1 MSASLLTAGWRK
13 HLALLVLALVLLP
26 IMAIAASW
34 GYAAL
39 SAFPAVRFTG
49 EQIEALAW
57 LPVTACYA
65 AGAVVLAVFF
75 NKTFTWEPGHETEK
89 AWHAAVLAGDQNAR
103 WLLLR
108 NDLRWLALLVLAG
121 AFFWMAR

>member
-1 MSASLLTAGWRK
+1 MSASITTAGWRK

-26 IMAIAASW
+26 MMAVAASW

-39 SAFPAVRFTG
+39 SALPAVRFTG

-57 LPVTACYA
+57 LPVITCYA

-75 NKTFTWEPGHETEK
+75 NNTFTWEPGRYVAR
-89 AWHAAVLAGDQNAR
+89 AWHDAVLSGDRNAR

-108 NDLRWLALLVLAG
+108 NDLRWLALLILSG
-121 AFFWMAR
+121 SFFWMAR

>member
-1 MSASLLTAGWRK
+1 MSASLRTAGWRK

-26 IMAIAASW
+26 MMAVAASW

-39 SAFPAVRFTG
+39 SALPDVRFTG
-49 EQIEALAW
+49 EQIKELAW
-57 LPVTACYA
+57 LPVITCYA
-65 AGAVVLAVFF
+65 AGAVVLAAFVNNAFMY
-75 NKTFTWEPGHETEK
+75 EPGRETEK

-108 NDLRWLALLVLAG
+108 NDLRWLALLILSG
-121 AFFWMAR
+121 SFFWMAR

>member
-1 MSASLLTAGWRK
+1 MSASITTAGWRK

-26 IMAIAASW
+26 IMAVAASW

-39 SAFPAVRFTG
+39 SALPAVRFTG

-57 LPVTACYA
+57 LPVITCYA

-75 NKTFTWEPGHETEK
+75 NNAFTWEPGRYVER
-89 AWHAAVLAGDQNAR
+89 AWHDAVLAGDRNAR

-108 NDLRWLALLVLAG
+108 NDLRWLALLILSG
-121 AFFWMAR
+121 SFFWMAR

>member
-1 MSASLLTAGWRK
+1 MTFAAGRWRR

-26 IMAIAASW
+26 IMAVAASW
-34 GYAAL
+34 AYAAL
-39 SAFPAVRFTG
+39 SALPTVRFTG
-49 EQIEALAW
+49 DQIEALAW
-57 LPVTACYA
+57 LPVITCYA
-65 AGAVVLAVFF
+65 GAAVVLAAFVNNAFMY
-75 NKTFTWEPGHETEK
+75 EPGRETEK
-89 AWHAAVLAGDQNAR
+89 AWHSAVLAGDHNAR

>member
-1 MSASLLTAGWRK
+1 MNASLHAAWRK
-13 HLALLVLALVLLP
+13 HLALLVLALILLP
-26 IMAIAASW
+26 AMALAASW

-39 SAFPAVRFTG
+39 SALPAVRFTG

-57 LPVTACYA
+57 LPVITCYA

-75 NKTFTWEPGHETEK
+75 NNVFTWEPGRLVER
-89 AWHAAVLAGDQNAR
+89 AWHDAVLTGDRNAR

-108 NDLRWLALLVLAG
+108 NDLRWLALLILSG
-121 AFFWMAR
+121 SFFWMAR

>member
-1 MSASLLTAGWRK
+1 MTAFSALVAWRK

-26 IMAIAASW
+26 MMAIAASW

-39 SAFPAVRFTG
+39 SALPAVRFTG

-57 LPVTACYA
+57 LPVITCYA
-65 AGAVVLAVFF
+65 GAAVVLAAFVNNAFMY
-75 NKTFTWEPGHETEK
+75 EPGRETEK

>member
-1 MSASLLTAGWRK
+1 MSASPRTAGWRK
-13 HLALLVLALVLLP
+13 HLALLVLALILLP
-26 IMAIAASW
+26 AMALAASW

-39 SAFPAVRFTG
+39 SALPAVRFTG

-57 LPVTACYA
+57 LPVITCYA
-65 AGAVVLAVFF
+65 AGAVVLAAFVNNAFMY
-75 NKTFTWEPGHETEK
+75 EPGRETEK
-89 AWHAAVLAGDQNAR
+89 DWHAAVLAGDQNAR

>member
-1 MSASLLTAGWRK
+1 MSAFPALVAWRK

-26 IMAIAASW
+26 MMAIAASW

-39 SAFPAVRFTG
+39 SALPAVRFTG

-57 LPVTACYA
+57 LPVITCYA

-75 NKTFTWEPGHETEK
+75 NNTFTWEPGRETEK

-108 NDLRWLALLVLAG
+108 NDLRWLALLILSG
-121 AFFWMAR
+121 SFFWMAR

>member
-1 MSASLLTAGWRK
+1 MSASLNTAGWRK

-26 IMAIAASW
+26 MMAVAASW

-39 SAFPAVRFTG
+39 SALPAVRFTG

-57 LPVTACYA
+57 LPVITCYA

-75 NKTFTWEPGHETEK
+75 NNTFTWEPGRYVER
-89 AWHAAVLAGDQNAR
+89 AWHDAVLAGDRNAR

-108 NDLRWLALLVLAG
+108 NDLRWLALLILSG
-121 AFFWMAR
+121 SFFWMAR